1 MKFHVVVTSRDS
13 LQILT
18 SKIQDGYRTAPRIFY
33 LSGESNKFGT
43 GSIYSSVDSRVSSAW
58 HHQQTQLKA
67 AQLKVQ
73 NISSRN

>member
-18 SKIQDGYRTAPRIFY
+18 SKIQDGYRTAPQIFY

-43 GSIYSSVDSRVSSAW
+43 GSIYSSVDSKIAGYPRRGIINRLNSK
-58 HHQQTQLKA
+58 QL
-67 AQLKVQ
+67 
-73 NISSRN
+73 S

>member
-1 MKFHVVVTSRDS
+1 M
-13 LQILT
+13 LT
-18 SKIQDGYRTAPRIFY
+18 SKTQEGYRTAPRIFY

-43 GSIYSSVDSRVSSAW
+43 GSIYSSVDSTAESAGHPRHR

-67 AQLKVQ
+67 AQLMVQ

>member
-18 SKIQDGYRTAPRIFY
+18 SKIQDGYRTAPQIFY

-43 GSIYSSVDSRVSSAW
+43 GSIYSSVDSRGILGVASSTDSTQSSSAEGPE
-58 HHQQTQLKA
+58 HF
-67 AQLKVQ
+67 
-73 NISSRN
+73 